1 MDLTLVTKPQPESD
15 SLATDGLVR
24 KHLTRKLAKIEER
37 LGGKPIACRAVLE
50 ELPVGFQAT
59 ITMSGRRETG
69 GKAKEKELLKAVDS
83 ALDKIGRQVD
93 ARLKKNT
100 GKERARRASGERR
113 QIKGDGTF

>member
-1 MDLTLVTKPQPESD
+1 MDLTLVTKPKPDSE

-24 KHLTRKLAKIEER
+24 KHLTRKLTKIEER

-59 ITMSGRRETG
+59 ITLQGKRETV
-69 GKAKEKELLKAVDS
+69 GKARETELLRAVDS
-83 ALDKIGRQVD
+83 ALDKLTRQV
-93 ARLKKNT
+93 ANRMQKST

-113 QIKGDGTF
+113 VMKGDGI